1 MKYNATKKDM
11 KRYDKIIGTGAD
23 NLQHLLKF
31 HDPIAY
37 STRAEGWS
45 CDYYDIDGVLIS
57 TGYAPLD
64 SKRTFAN
71 YALIHEYDEKARD
84 INANNE
90 IEYDD
95 KKAMVNELLS
105 EFITK
110 ATTKEA

>member
-1 MKYNATKKDM
+1 MKYKATKKDM
-11 KRYDKIIGTGAD
+11 KRYDQIIGTGAD
-23 NLQHLLKF
+23 NLQHLLRF

-71 YALIHEYDEKARD
+71 YALIHEYDTKARNIIANYD
-84 INANNE
+84 INYE
-90 IEYDD
+90 DQ
-95 KKAMVNELLS
+95 KKAVNALLS
-105 EFITK
+105 EFVAK